1 MELILSI
8 LIDGLA
14 YGMILFIIS
23 VGLSITMGLMRVVN
37 LAHGVFAMLGGF
49 FMVAIGSRLGLGPET
64 AAALAVAGVGV
75 LALPL
80 EKLLFRKVY
89 GRSELQQVLL
99 TIGLVFIGIAAVGTL
114 FGNSLLAVPLPEYL
128 RHSVDIGFRVVP
140 MHRLAVV
147 AAGFAVL
154 AGLWA
159 LFTRTRFG
167 INIRAAVD
175 KAAAAEALGIDTSRV
190 YQLGFMLGAALAAF
204 GGILGAELL
213 PLEPYYPLKYLV
225 LVLAIVAV
233 GGMGSVFGSF
243 LAALVLGTVETA
255 AKYLMPEIASIM
267 FYLTMLVVLSWRPHG
282 LFGRQS

>member
-1 MELILSI
+1 MELITSI

-49 FMVAIGSRLGLGPET
+49 FTVAIGAWLGLPVELS
-64 AAALAVAGVGV
+64 ALLAIVAVGI

-80 EKLLFRKVY
+80 EKFIFRLIY

-99 TIGLVFIGIAAVGTL
+99 TIGLVFIGIAATGTL
-114 FGNSLLAVPLPEYL
+114 FGNALTAIQLPLYMQQ
-128 RHSVDIGFRVVP
+128 SIDIGFRVVP
-140 MHRLAVV
+140 AHRVAVV
-147 AAGFAVL
+147 IAGFAVL
-154 AGLWA
+154 AGLWW

-167 INIRAAVD
+167 INIRASVD
-175 KAAAAEALGIDTSRV
+175 KADAAEAVGIDTSKV
-190 YQLGFMLGAALAAF
+190 YQLGFMLGAALAAL

-213 PLEPYYPLKYLV
+213 PIEPYYPLKYLV

-243 LAALVLGTVETA
+243 LAALILGTVETA
-255 AKYLMPEIASIM
+255 AKYLMPEVASIV
-267 FYLTMLVVLSWRPHG
+267 FYLTMLAVLSWRPQG
-282 LFGRQS
+282 LFGRSG

>member
-1 MELILSI
+1 MELLLSI
-8 LIDGLA
+8 FIDGLA

-49 FMVAIGSRLGLGPET
+49 FMVAVGSWLGLRPEV
-64 AAALAVAGVGV
+64 AAVLAVAAVGL

-80 EKLLFRKVY
+80 EKLLFRRIY
-89 GRSELQQVLL
+89 GHSELQQVLL
-99 TIGLVFIGIAAVGTL
+99 TIGLVFIGIAAVGTV

-128 RHSVDIGFRVVP
+128 KYSIDIGFRVVP

-147 AAGFAVL
+147 VGGVAVL
-154 AGLWA
+154 AGLWF
-159 LFTRTRFG
+159 LFTQTRFG
-167 INIRAAVD
+167 INIRASVD
-175 KAAAAEALGIDTSRV
+175 KAPAAEALGIDTSRV
-190 YQLGFMLGAALAAF
+190 YRLGFMLGAALAAL

-243 LAALVLGTVETA
+243 IAALVLGTVETA
-255 AKYLMPEIASIM
+255 AKYFMPEIASIM

-282 LFGRQS
+282 LFGRRL

>member
-64 AAALAVAGVGV
+64 AAVLAVAGVGV

-154 AGLWA
+154 VGLWA

-175 KAAAAEALGIDTSRV
+175 KAAAAGALGIDTSRV

>member
-1 MELILSI
+1 VELITSI

-49 FMVAIGSRLGLGPET
+49 FTVAIGAWLGLPVELS
-64 AAALAVAGVGV
+64 ALLAIVAVGI

-80 EKLLFRKVY
+80 EKFIFRLIY

-99 TIGLVFIGIAAVGTL
+99 TIGLVFIGIAATGTL
-114 FGNSLLAVPLPEYL
+114 FGNALTAIQLPLYMQQ
-128 RHSVDIGFRVVP
+128 SIDIGFRVVP
-140 MHRLAVV
+140 AHRVAVV
-147 AAGFAVL
+147 IAGFAVL
-154 AGLWA
+154 AGLWW

-167 INIRAAVD
+167 INIRASVD
-175 KAAAAEALGIDTSRV
+175 KADAAEAVGIDTSKV
-190 YQLGFMLGAALAAF
+190 YQLGFMLGAALAAL

-213 PLEPYYPLKYLV
+213 PIEPYYPLKYLV

-243 LAALVLGTVETA
+243 LAALILGTVETA
-255 AKYLMPEIASIM
+255 AKYLMPEVASIV
-267 FYLTMLVVLSWRPHG
+267 FYLTMLAVLSWRPQG
-282 LFGRQS
+282 LFGRSG